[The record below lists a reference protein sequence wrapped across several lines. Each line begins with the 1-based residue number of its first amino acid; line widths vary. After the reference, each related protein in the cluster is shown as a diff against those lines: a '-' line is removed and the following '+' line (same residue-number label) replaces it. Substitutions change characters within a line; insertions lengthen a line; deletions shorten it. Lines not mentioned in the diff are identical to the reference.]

1 MEEKEFTIKQL
12 QTIVDCVSEY
22 KENPTVC
29 KGCGREFY
37 VFFTDKPP
45 KHFER
50 CTQHII
56 ILLPINT
63 N

>member
-1 MEEKEFTIKQL
+1 MEEKELTTEKIQAM
-12 QTIVDCVSEY
+12 VDLASKYAQE
-22 KENPTVC
+22 PTVC
-29 KGCGREFY
+29 SACGQEFY
-37 VFFTDKPP
+37 VFFTDNPP

-56 ILLPINT
+56 LSLSIET